1 MVRNQICLFSRSIP
15 FLRSPCVWLCK
26 GKMRKQYFHR
36 LLISLAPVLRLRVLE
51 LRSRTWHNV
60 RLVEGDEL
68 EDLLVFDR
76 RVERVLESF
85 DLFRRRSVPSFSAN
99 VAIAR
104 NKDMVSFFVMLFDV
118 ENIVKSLHIRLELIF
133 SRHASFIQQIAEEN
147 DHIGLERKSVYFSVF
162 AVSPRRVLPVCNGE
176 LRGMLT

>member
-1 MVRNQICLFSRSIP
+1 
-15 FLRSPCVWLCK
+15 
-26 GKMRKQYFHR
+26 MRKQYFHR
-36 LLISLAPVLRLRVLE
+36 LLISLASVLRLRVLE

-85 DLFRRRSVPSFSAN
+85 HLFWRRSVPAFSAN
-99 VAIAR
+99 VVVSR

-118 ENIVKSLHIRLELIF
+118 KNIVKSLHISLELIF
-133 SRHASFIQQIAEEN
+133 SRHASFIEQIAEEN
-147 DHIGLERKSVYFSVF
+147 NHIGLEQKSVYCRYLRSLRDEFYLCVMESFV
-162 AVSPRRVLPVCNGE
+162 VC
-176 LRGMLT
+176 